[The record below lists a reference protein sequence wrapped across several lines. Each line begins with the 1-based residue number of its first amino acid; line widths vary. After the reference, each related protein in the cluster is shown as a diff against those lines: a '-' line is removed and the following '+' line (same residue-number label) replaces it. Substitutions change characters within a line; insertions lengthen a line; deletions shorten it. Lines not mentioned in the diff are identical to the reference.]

1 VEAGREVIAI
11 VTIEYEDGTSARW
24 ETSVEHAQVIE
35 KLIMAVIGKPDL
47 IRV

>member
-1 VEAGREVIAI
+1 MIAL

-24 ETSVEHAQVIE
+24 QTTTEHAQVIE

-47 IRV
+47 VRV

>member
-1 VEAGREVIAI
+1 

-24 ETSVEHAQVIE
+24 QTTVEHAAVIE

-47 IRV
+47 VRV